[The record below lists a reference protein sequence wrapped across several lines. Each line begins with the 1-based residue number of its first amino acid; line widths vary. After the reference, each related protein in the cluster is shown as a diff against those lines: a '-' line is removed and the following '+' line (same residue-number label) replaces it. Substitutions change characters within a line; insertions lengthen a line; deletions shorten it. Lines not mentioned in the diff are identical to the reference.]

1 MYIKIFFIIIMSLS
15 VNSLSIASDDHHED
29 EHHHGAGKS
38 IGEGKAIT
46 EVDEEK
52 GFKLSKEAIE
62 ALGLKMIVVKNST
75 FDIPKTSIV
84 TSTNTIGVYRYKQKF
99 FKLLSVKIIKE
110 NADTFT
116 IKVDLIIAG
125 DTIVTQGVGPLRV
138 ADIYSTDTSEYGHAH

>member
-116 IKVDLIIAG
+116 IKVDLQ
-125 DTIVTQGVGPLRV
+125 T
-138 ADIYSTDTSEYGHAH
+138 